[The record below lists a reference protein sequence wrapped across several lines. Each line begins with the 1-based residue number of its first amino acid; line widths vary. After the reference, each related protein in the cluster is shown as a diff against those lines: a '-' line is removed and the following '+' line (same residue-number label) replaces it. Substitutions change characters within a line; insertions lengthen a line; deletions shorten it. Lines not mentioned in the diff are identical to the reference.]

1 MRKIIDLISYNRC
14 SPIKDKESFATP
26 SLLQRFQIC
35 PEITILQLLFVN
47 CIINYTA
54 DYRCMRK
61 KSLHN
66 QISEQN
72 YRGVDYSFQNLIEMY
87 NNLRF
92 KA

>member
-1 MRKIIDLISYNRC
+1 MH
-14 SPIKDKESFATP
+14 A
-26 SLLQRFQIC
+26 
-35 PEITILQLLFVN
+35 
-47 CIINYTA
+47 
-54 DYRCMRK
+54 K

-92 KA
+92 KAWIHFGSSFFPNIV